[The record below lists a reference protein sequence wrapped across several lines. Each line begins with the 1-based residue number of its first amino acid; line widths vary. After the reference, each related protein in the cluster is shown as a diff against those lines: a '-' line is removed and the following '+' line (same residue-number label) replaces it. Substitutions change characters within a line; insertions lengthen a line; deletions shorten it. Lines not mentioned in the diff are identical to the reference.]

1 MTEYT
6 IQDINWLEDDTTDD
20 PNSFTPKF
28 ELPGEMYNQSYP
40 KRLRHTFP
48 EKDKWRRTVEVN
60 DEEYVRWKEYI
71 AENYL
76 P

>member
-6 IQDINWLEDDTTDD
+6 IKDLKILETDTTDD

-28 ELPGEMYNQSYP
+28 EIPGKLYKQDYP

-48 EKDKWRRTVEVN
+48 DTEKWHRTVQVDGQNVE
-60 DEEYVRWKEYI
+60 RWKQYI
-71 AENYL
+71 VERYL
-76 P
+76 

>member
-1 MTEYT
+1 MTKYSIE
-6 IQDINWLEDDTTDD
+6 DINWLVNDTTDD
-20 PNSFTPKF
+20 PKSFTPKF

-48 EKDKWRRTVEVN
+48 EKDKWHKEVEV
-60 DEEYVRWKEYI
+60 DGETFERWQQYI

-76 P
+76 V